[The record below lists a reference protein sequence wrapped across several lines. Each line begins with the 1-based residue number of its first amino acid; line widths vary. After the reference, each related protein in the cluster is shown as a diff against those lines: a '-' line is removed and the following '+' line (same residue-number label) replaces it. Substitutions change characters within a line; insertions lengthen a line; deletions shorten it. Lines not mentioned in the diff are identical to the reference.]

1 MTFQKSLATALF
13 SLLTIATATTPVTA
27 SAAEQIVLSTHAA
40 ACKPYSTPSD
50 AALTS
55 IGSDQSGIYNADYTT
70 QLTRKVICPLARAAG
85 TEGATVW
92 VDGEASAEAAIGCI
106 VYSHNYDGTLRAS
119 KGIVGNKKPFDNAV
133 QFDSSEAP
141 YWARLSMV
149 CSLPP
154 MMKAK
159 LYGALVKS

>member
-13 SLLTIATATTPVTA
+13 SLLTVAAATTPVTA

-40 ACKPYSTPSD
+40 ACKPYGTPAD
-50 AALTS
+50 AALAS

-70 QLTRKVICPLARAAG
+70 QITRKVICPLARAAG
-85 TEGATVW
+85 SDGATVW

-106 VYSHNYDGTLRAS
+106 VYSYNYDGTLRAS
-119 KGIVGNKKPFDNAV
+119 KGTIGNKTPFDNAV
-133 QFDSSEAP
+133 HFDSTEAP
-141 YWARLSMV
+141 YWARLSLV

-154 MMKAK
+154 LHKAK